1 VLDQF
6 LDDKRPVISFYEG
19 SSSRRGWHDLSGHAA
34 SQPPMS
40 ETLVLFTC
48 RFRICAKGITSFYNS
63 NENNYFAKNYY
74 NNNQKIKQNNYV
86 NQIKEAR
93 DVK

>member
-1 VLDQF
+1 M
-6 LDDKRPVISFYEG
+6 KPVHHVAVGTYN
-19 SSSRRGWHDLSGHAA
+19 DLSGHAT
-34 SQPPMS
+34 SHQCKQNFS
-40 ETLVLFTC
+40 LFKH

-74 NNNQKIKQNNYV
+74 NDNQKIKQNNYV
-86 NQIKEAR
+86 NRIKEAR